1 MKEVYIIGNGVAGST
16 LALNLSA
23 TDSFRVHLISDE
35 SDFFYSRTALM
46 YLYMGH
52 LTAQQTEPYERNH
65 WEKSGVN
72 RIRGRVFALD
82 RNAKTLAYRDVEGNT
97 HQKTYDI
104 LVLAMGSLPRFLDWP
119 NSTLKGVSGLYHL
132 KDLEAI
138 EAYTESTKCKEAVII
153 GGGLIGVELAEMV
166 HSRGI
171 HTTMVIREPHF
182 WSSVLP
188 DSDAQ
193 LVQKHIEAQGIH
205 ILTESEVSRFSSAD
219 GQHLSGVQLNSGKEL
234 RAQFAGV
241 CIGVTPNTRFLSES
255 GLTLNEGVVVDEY
268 LQTSD
273 PSIYAIGDCAEL
285 KHPNAERRAVEA
297 VWYVARQMAETL
309 SKHLIEGATAY
320 EQKHWFNSAK
330 FFDLEYQTYGQV
342 STSSK
347 RKNSE
352 QHFHWHSK
360 NQYKGITLSYSAHDR
375 QFLGV
380 NTFGIRLKQSV
391 FEQWLNASES
401 VDTVV
406 AQLDRAHFDPEFSK
420 MYYNDFRYAFL
431 SNNC

>member
-1 MKEVYIIGNGVAGST
+1 MKEVFIIGNGVAGST

-23 TDSFRVHLISDE
+23 SEAFRVHLISDE

-52 LTAQQTEPYERNH
+52 LTAKQTEPYERNH

-72 RIRGRVFALD
+72 RIRGSVFALD
-82 RNAKTLAYRDVEGNT
+82 RNAKILSYRDSEGNT
-97 HQKTYDI
+97 QQKNYDI

-138 EAYTESTKCKEAVII
+138 EAYTEPTKCKEAVII

-205 ILTESEVSRFSSAD
+205 ILTETEVSRFSSAD
-219 GQHLSGVQLNSGKEL
+219 GQQLSGVQLNSGKEL
-234 RAQFAGV
+234 SAQFAGV

-255 GLTLNEGVVVDEY
+255 GLTINEGVVVDEY

-285 KHPNAERRAVEA
+285 KHPSAERRAVEA

-309 SKHLIEGATAY
+309 SKHLIEGAVAY

-352 QHFHWHSK
+352 QHFHWHSRK
-360 NQYKGITLSYSAHDR
+360 QHKGITLSYRAHDR

-391 FEQWLNASES
+391 FEQWLDASES
-401 VDTVV
+401 VDNVV

-420 MYYNDFRYAFL
+420 TYYNDFRYAFL
-431 SNNC
+431 SNNG